1 MTLAIS
7 ALYLAALMVGCSDEP
22 VAVYPTP
29 EVSDEV
35 APPVPIVLESP
46 PNRDLVY
53 TEERAPCRDYRPE
66 RRALFGELHVH
77 TALSFDAVAGRINTR
92 PADAYAFARGES
104 IAFFPQDENGDP
116 GGEIALE
123 QPLDFAA
130 VTDHGEFLGERELCV
145 NAESPAYNGEFC
157 RKYRGHEFTGTLM
170 LASVIAQFQPR
181 RNPLLCG
188 EDGRLCREWVKS
200 PWEEI
205 LAAAEA
211 AYDRS
216 EDCQF
221 TSFVGYEYTGTP
233 GNSNYHRNVI
243 FRNGSVPDA
252 PVSFIEAP
260 MDYLL
265 WQQLDAKCEPLA
277 QCDYM
282 TIPHN
287 SNMSNGRLLTP
298 YADMQLTRGNRLDYA
313 RARLKR
319 ERLMEIFQHKGAS
332 ECMNGFAGVL
342 GAPDEL
348 CDVEQVRAIGAVSTA
363 RDFRLEGTEIIH
375 LPPEDSETV
384 ECAEGEK
391 GALGMFAGGCV
402 SRNDFLR
409 TALITGMEEQ
419 RDIGLNPVKLGV
431 IASTDGHAG
440 VPGAVNENDWRGTV
454 SGEMTTAKRLK
465 PGTLPSGIKGNPGGL
480 AGVWAVENSRDA
492 IFDALER
499 RETFGTSGPRIT
511 VRFFAAWDFAD
522 NSCEL
527 SDMPA
532 KAYATGVPMGDD
544 LSSQPGLDSKPVF
557 ILAAHRDPANGSAPL
572 QQLQLIK
579 GWVDAAGRRHT
590 RVFTVAG
597 DGNND
602 AGVNMQ
608 TGERYGDGFDRLC
621 QVYRDVE
628 FDPKVPA
635 YYYLRAVENPSARWS
650 FYDCLR
656 LETESLASE
665 TRPEICADP
674 GRHVIREMAW
684 SSPIWYT
691 P

>member
-1 MTLAIS
+1 MFRLLFVLLLFAATAQAS
-7 ALYLAALMVGCSDEP
+7 ASG
-22 VAVYPTP
+22 
-29 EVSDEV
+29 
-35 APPVPIVLESP
+35 
-46 PNRDLVY
+46 RDLVY
-53 TEERAPCRDYRPE
+53 TEKREPCRDYRPE

-92 PADAYAFARGES
+92 PADAYALARGER
-104 IAFFPQDENGDP
+104 IPYFPQDENGEP
-116 GGEIALE
+116 AGEIGLSR
-123 QPLDFAA
+123 PLDFAA
-130 VTDHGEFLGERELCV
+130 VTDHGEFLGEKELCV
-145 NAESPAYNGEFC
+145 NPGSPAYDGEFC
-157 RKYRGHEFTGTLM
+157 RNYRGKEFTGTLM
-170 LASVIAQFQPR
+170 LASVIAQFEPR

-200 PWEEI
+200 PWQEI
-205 LAAAEA
+205 RAAAEA

-243 FRNGSVPDA
+243 FRNDSVPEA

-265 WQQLDAKCEPLA
+265 WQQLDAQCEPLEH
-277 QCDYM
+277 CDYM

-298 YADMQLTRGNRLDYA
+298 YADMALTRANKIDYA
-313 RARLKR
+313 RARLER

-332 ECMNGFAGVL
+332 ECMNGFAGII

-348 CDVEQVRAIGAVSTA
+348 CEIEQVRAIGAVSTA
-363 RDFRLEGTEIIH
+363 RDFRLEGTEIVL

-384 ECAEGEK
+384 ECAEGEQ

-419 RDIGLNPVKLGV
+419 ETIGLNPVKLGV
-431 IASTDGHAG
+431 IAATDGHTG
-440 VPGAVNENDWRGTV
+440 TPGKVAENDWRGTV
-454 SGEMTTAKRLK
+454 SGEMTTAKRLE

-492 IFDALER
+492 IFEALER

-511 VRFFAAWDFAD
+511 VRFFAGWELDPK
-522 NSCEL
+522 SCDL
-527 SDMPA
+527 KDMPA
-532 KAYATGVPMGDD
+532 SAYTRGVPMGGD
-544 LSSQPGLDSKPVF
+544 LAVAPRTGMKPRF
-557 ILAAHRDPANGSAPL
+557 ILAANRDPADDSTPL

-579 GWVDAAGRRHT
+579 GWVDKKGQRHT
-590 RVFTVAG
+590 RVLTVAG
-597 DGNND
+597 DSDNE
-602 AGVNMQ
+602 AGVNLE
-608 TGERYGDGFDRLC
+608 TAERYGKGHDRLC
-621 QVYRDVE
+621 SVYQDAE
-628 FDPKVPA
+628 FDPELPA
-635 YYYLRAVENPSARWS
+635 YYYLRAVENPSPRWS
-650 FYDCLR
+650 LYDCR
-656 LETESLASE
+656 EFGGDA
-665 TRPEICADP
+665 RPEACADLS
-674 GRHVIREMAW
+674 RHVIQEMAW